1 MAAGTQRLNDSIM
14 ETSSSLA
21 FFPLVEFFDSGLQ
34 WIGLQCQCLRDT
46 ACSGGK

>member
-21 FFPLVEFFDSGLQ
+21 FFPLVEFFNSGLQ
-34 WIGLQCQCLRDT
+34 WIGLQCLRDT
-46 ACSGGK
+46 VCSGGK